1 MRLALKFALKL
12 ALVALLPLISPVAR
26 AETVL
31 RIAPGSDG
39 SSFDPMGPAATQTY
53 IQGLVVYDTL
63 FAPDED
69 LNVRPQMVGAENISA
84 DHLTYRLTLR
94 PGLLFHDGGKVTAS
108 DVAASLK
115 RWMGLDIVGR
125 TMAADTASIDAVDTD
140 TVVLVM
146 KRPFPVE
153 QALANSGSG
162 LPVIMREKE
171 ALAGRFT
178 AQTEII
184 GSGPFRFVPSAYK
197 PGDHIIYERF
207 SGYVP
212 RTEPA
217 NGLAGGKIAKVDMLD
232 FHFIPDAATKS
243 AALTTGEVDIVD
255 QLPFDQADVL
265 VNSKDVVVFVSSR
278 IFNPFFLRPNSLYPP
293 FDNARARQALALA
306 VSQADYMAVSFV
318 RPEWGKPCHSFFV
331 CGSPNGI
338 TDGSEP
344 YAKPD
349 IARAKQL
356 LAESGYKGEP
366 VTLVTSHETLFIG
379 MAADYATEALKKIGL
394 NIQEENSDYGTF
406 MTRRNNKAKPSEGGW
421 NLFITSVSGSGLY
434 TPISNSIA
442 DTTCGGKNFAGWAC
456 DEEAAALRDAYIHEG
471 DPAKQR
477 EILVKLS
484 RRLWE
489 VMPTVVLGQRA
500 NLYGLRKNI
509 SGFVRSPSLVT
520 PFWNIEKH

>member
-1 MRLALKFALKL
+1 MRFILT
-12 ALVALLPLISPVAR
+12 LLLLFSLTAR

-53 IQGLVVYDTL
+53 IQGMVVYDML
-63 FAPDED
+63 FALDEN
-69 LNVRPQMVGAENISA
+69 LNVHPQMIGATDISA
-84 DHLTYRLTLR
+84 DRLTYKLTLR
-94 PGLLFHDGGKVTAS
+94 PGLLFHDGGPVTAR
-108 DVAASLK
+108 DVVASLK

-125 TMAADTASIDAVDTD
+125 TMAMDVASIDVVDQD
-140 TVVLVM
+140 TLALVM

-171 ALAGRFT
+171 AAAGRFT
-178 AQTEII
+178 QQTEII
-184 GSGPFRFVPSAYK
+184 GSGPFRFVPSAYR

-207 SGYVP
+207 PGYAP
-212 RTEPA
+212 RKEPP
-217 NGLAGGKIAKVDMLD
+217 NGLAGGKIAKVDKLD

-265 VNSKDVVVFVSSR
+265 VNNKDVTVFVSSK
-278 IFNPFFLRPNSLYPP
+278 IYNPFFLRPNALYPP
-293 FDNARARQALALA
+293 FDNPKARQALALA
-306 VSQADYMAVSFV
+306 VNQADYMAVSFV
-318 RPEWGKPCHSFFV
+318 RPEWGLPCRSFFV

-338 TDGSEP
+338 TDGAQP
-344 YAKPD
+344 YVKPD
-349 IARAKQL
+349 LERAKRL

-366 VTLVTSHETLFIG
+366 VTIVTSHETLFIG
-379 MAADYATEALKKIGL
+379 MAADYATEELKKIGL
-394 NIQEENSDYGTF
+394 NIQEVNSDYGSF
-406 MTRRNNKAKPSEGGW
+406 MTRRNNKAKPAEGGW
-421 NLFITSVSGSGLY
+421 NLFIASVSGAGLF
-434 TPISNSIA
+434 TPLSNSIA

-456 DEEAAALRDAYIHEG
+456 DEEAASLRDAYIHEG

-477 EILVKLS
+477 EILTKLS
-484 RRLWE
+484 QRLWE
-489 VMPTVVLGQRA
+489 VMPTIVLGQRA

-509 SGFVRSPSLVT
+509 SGFVRSPSLIT
-520 PFWNIEKH
+520 PFWNIEKR

>member
-1 MRLALKFALKL
+1 MRVVLAF
-12 ALVALLPLISPVAR
+12 LLLFSLPVQ

-39 SSFDPMGPAATQTY
+39 SSFDPMGPAATQVY
-53 IQGLVVYDTL
+53 IHGMVVYDTL
-63 FAPDED
+63 FALDED
-69 LNVRPQMVGAENISA
+69 LNVRPQMVGAADISP
-84 DHLTYRLTLR
+84 DRLTYRLTLR
-94 PGLLFHDGGKVTAS
+94 PGLLFHDGGKVTAR
-108 DVAASLK
+108 DVVASLK

-125 TMAADTASIDAVDTD
+125 TMAVDVASIDAIDTE
-140 TVVLVM
+140 TIALVM

-171 ALAGRFT
+171 ASAGRFT
-178 AQTEII
+178 AQTEIV
-184 GSGPFRFVPSAYK
+184 GSGPFRFVPSAYR

-207 SGYVP
+207 PGYTP
-212 RTEPA
+212 RAEPP
-217 NGLAGGKIAKVDMLD
+217 NGLAGGKIAKVDRLD

-265 VNSKDVVVFVSSR
+265 VNHKDVTVFVSSR
-278 IFNPFFLRPNSLYPP
+278 IFNPFFLRPNSLHPP
-293 FDNARARQALALA
+293 FDNAKARQALALA
-306 VSQADYMAVSFV
+306 VNQADYMAVSFV
-318 RPEWGKPCHSFFV
+318 RPEWGVPCRSFFV

-338 TDGSEP
+338 ADGAEP
-344 YAKPD
+344 YARQDLEK
-349 IARAKQL
+349 AKRL

-366 VTLVTSHETLFIG
+366 VTIVTSHETLFIG
-379 MAADYATEALKKIGL
+379 MAADYATETLKQIGL
-394 NIQEENSDYGTF
+394 NIQQANSDYGTF

-421 NLFITSVSGSGLY
+421 NLFITSVSGAGLY
-434 TPISNSIA
+434 TPLSNSIA
-442 DTTCGGKNFAGWAC
+442 DTTCGGRNFAGWAC

-471 DPAKQR
+471 DPARQR
-477 EILVKLS
+477 EILVRLS

-489 VMPTVVLGQRA
+489 VMPTIVLGQRA

-520 PFWNIEKH
+520 PFWNIEKR